1 VRLRL
6 SVPAARDLQG
16 IYDYVAKDSPRSARS
31 VIERIDAVLDLLDQ
45 HPALGRPGRVEGTR
59 ELVVTRTNYVAI
71 YQIDGEVIDIL
82 RVLHGRQQWPPAED
96 AT

>member
-1 VRLRL
+1 M
-6 SVPAARDLQG
+6 
-16 IYDYVAKDSPRSARS
+16 
-31 VIERIDAVLDLLDQ
+31 IERIDAVLDLLDQ

>member
-6 SVPAARDLQG
+6 SAPATRDLQG
-16 IYDYVAKDSPRSARS
+16 IYDYVAKDSPRSARG

-45 HPALGRPGRVEGTR
+45 HPSLGRPGRVEGTR

-71 YQIDGEVIDIL
+71 YRIDGEVIDIL
-82 RVLHGRQQWPPAED
+82 RVLHGRQQWPPG
-96 AT
+96 T